1 MRQSPALLAFRRAA
15 VRRAGGGGDANPVWG
30 VPPKEYL
37 KASFQPSIPDQHFYG
52 AHYNYAPITMWLRQ
66 RRPTMEKVGG
76 GVYDFVTGTAQ
87 SIWAPFGAHF
97 DRQLPGIG
105 CKVVGLMGGLL
116 GISYVIAHVNEE
128 NEGRM
133 FLEKMATYKTA
144 TELADKG
151 FWKSHSEDTNDR
163 VQAHNVDA
171 IRLNALWEKALADA
185 TQDNSFD
192 TMVAALETDLQPAE
206 VPVPITWRFN
216 MMPYGAGSGD
226 THTFPVPDHEL
237 PMSALHI
244 MELGGYGDYIDRQD
258 NKPNPIRK
266 ARHLYS
272 GAFLPATK

>member
-1 MRQSPALLAFRRAA
+1 M
-15 VRRAGGGGDANPVWG
+15 
-30 VPPKEYL
+30 
-37 KASFQPSIPDQHFYG
+37 
-52 AHYNYAPITMWLRQ
+52 
-66 RRPTMEKVGG
+66 
-76 GVYDFVTGTAQ
+76 GTV
-87 SIWAPFGAHF
+87 WAPFAAHF

-116 GISYVIAHVNEE
+116 GISYVIAHINEE
-128 NEGRM
+128 NDGRM
-133 FLEKMATYKTA
+133 FLEKLATYKTA

-163 VQAHNVDA
+163 VQAHNLDA
-171 IRLNALWEKALADA
+171 IRLNALWEKAL
-185 TQDNSFD
+185 
-192 TMVAALETDLQPAE
+192 QPAD

-244 MELGGYGDYIDRQD
+244 IELGSYGDYIDRQD

-266 ARHLYS
+266 ARHLYA
-272 GAFLPATK
+272 GAFLPPTK